1 MKNKD
6 KSRTIVKIGVHKHL
20 QGLTLKEIEVIQDEY
35 FKENNLDIRDKAFVK
50 NLTLTSIRNR
60 GILENV
66 IAKYLDRPLPKK
78 LTEIKAIL
86 IMGVAQILFTRTEDY
101 AAVNTTVNFFEGRLK
116 KWRGLSNA
124 ILRKIIRE
132 ENYKNKKYELSLN
145 VPDWLY
151 KVWKK
156 QYGQKNTEKII
167 DFIFKEPT
175 LDLKIKKDFDFW
187 KKEIRGEQIA
197 YNTLRLN
204 KSGDTKKIS
213 GYKEG
218 AWWVQNLAAQ
228 IPVELMGNIKNEKVL
243 DLCAAPGGKTAQLL
257 NEGAIVT
264 ALDISEKKIKKLNSN
279 ICRLNLEKN
288 LTAISKDFLKWNS
301 EKKYNKI
308 LLDAPCSATGTVR
321 KNPDVLWN
329 KNEKD
334 IERLANTQKKLLDK
348 AISKL
353 SDKGILV
360 YCNCSMQFEEGEKVI
375 DFFIKKNRVKLL
387 PIKPEELKL
396 FPKEI
401 FKSGFIRTLPYM
413 HNEYGGLDGFF
424 IARFVKA

>member
-6 KSRTIVKIGVHKHL
+6 KSRTVVKISIHKHL

-35 FKENNLDIRDKAFVK
+35 FKENNLDARDKAFVK

-86 IMGVAQILFTRTEDY
+86 IMGIAQILFTRTEDY

-132 ENYKNKKYELSLN
+132 ENYKNKKYELRLN
-145 VPDWLY
+145 IPNWLY
-151 KVWKK
+151 KVWQK

-204 KSGDTKKIS
+204 KSGDPKKIS

-264 ALDISEKKIKKLNSN
+264 ALDISEKN
-279 ICRLNLEKN
+279 
-288 LTAISKDFLKWNS
+288 
-301 EKKYNKI
+301 
-308 LLDAPCSATGTVR
+308 
-321 KNPDVLWN
+321 
-329 KNEKD
+329 
-334 IERLANTQKKLLDK
+334 
-348 AISKL
+348 
-353 SDKGILV
+353 
-360 YCNCSMQFEEGEKVI
+360 
-375 DFFIKKNRVKLL
+375 
-387 PIKPEELKL
+387 
-396 FPKEI
+396 
-401 FKSGFIRTLPYM
+401 
-413 HNEYGGLDGFF
+413 
-424 IARFVKA
+424 